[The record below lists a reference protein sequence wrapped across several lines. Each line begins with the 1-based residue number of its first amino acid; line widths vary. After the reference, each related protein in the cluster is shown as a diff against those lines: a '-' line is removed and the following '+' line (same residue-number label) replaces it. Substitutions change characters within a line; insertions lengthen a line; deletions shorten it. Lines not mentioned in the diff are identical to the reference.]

1 VSPSPAAE
9 DAVDASLVSA
19 GWVRTLYSSAQ
30 AGAAKQSGATPAVVA
45 ARSLVALADACFTA
59 DLKNK
64 PRKDARMRTTLV
76 GALVACIA
84 ALAAVGTVSAE
95 DPHPVAPGD
104 TLSRIAARELGSPSR
119 WPEIYALN
127 RGRIA
132 NPNMIYVG
140 QLLDLPG
147 GATAAPAQ
155 QTSAQPASTSTP
167 PRQQSG
173 GVVAQFDAG
182 WFAGGGSAAMLAK
195 AHSVVTCESTWN
207 VYAVSLNGRY
217 RGLGQWDSTWY
228 SFGGGDIWSAWQQGH
243 NMAVRVNQ
251 EGWRAWTCA

>member
-1 VSPSPAAE
+1 
-9 DAVDASLVSA
+9 
-19 GWVRTLYSSAQ
+19 
-30 AGAAKQSGATPAVVA
+30 
-45 ARSLVALADACFTA
+45 
-59 DLKNK
+59 
-64 PRKDARMRTTLV
+64 MRTRLV
-76 GALVACIA
+76 GALAACIA
-84 ALAAVGTVSAE
+84 ALAAVGTVSAD
-95 DPHPVAPGD
+95 DPQPVRPGD

-127 RGRIA
+127 RGRI
-132 NPNMIYVG
+132 NDPNLIYVG

-147 GATAAPAQ
+147 GGVATAAQ
-155 QTSAQPASTSTP
+155 QTSTQPSP
-167 PRQQSG
+167 PRQEAPPPPQRQSGG

-207 VYAVSLNGRY
+207 VRAVSPNGRY
-217 RGLGQWDSTWY
+217 RGLGQWDSSWY

-251 EGWRAWTCA
+251 EGWRAWACA